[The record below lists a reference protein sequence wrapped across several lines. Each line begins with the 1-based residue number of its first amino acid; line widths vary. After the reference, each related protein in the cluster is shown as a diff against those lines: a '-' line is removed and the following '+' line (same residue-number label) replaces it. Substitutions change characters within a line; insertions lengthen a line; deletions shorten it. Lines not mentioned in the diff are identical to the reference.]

1 MLFSFLYLAVRALFG
16 LLIRCRRGPD
26 VKDVELLVLRHELDV
41 LRRQVG
47 RPKLGHADRALLAAA
62 ACHLPRSS
70 RLSLLVTP
78 RTLRRWHQSLV
89 RRKWRQPGARPGRPC
104 LSPEIREL
112 VLWLARENPR
122 WGHRRI
128 CGELAKV
135 GVQASPTSIRRL
147 LARARLGPAPRR
159 SGPSWREFLQA
170 QAESIVACDFLTVE
184 TLFLRRY
191 YVLFFIEHASRRV
204 WLAGC
209 TTNPDGGWVT
219 QQARNLSF
227 TGLLERT
234 RFLIRDRD
242 SKYSGPFDQVFRS
255 EQIRIVKTPVRSP
268 KANAIAERF
277 VRTIRAECLDWLLI
291 LNRRHLEHV
300 LRVYVDHYNT
310 QRPHRAL
317 SLQPPDPTEPPPRLA
332 SSKIHRR
339 DRLGGLLHEYYRAA
353 A

>member
-1 MLFSFLYLAVRALFG
+1 MPA
-16 LLIRCRRGPD
+16 P
-26 VKDVELLVLRHELDV
+26 
-41 LRRQVG
+41 
-47 RPKLGHADRALLAAA
+47 
-62 ACHLPRSS
+62 
-70 RLSLLVTP
+70 
-78 RTLRRWHQSLV
+78 
-89 RRKWRQPGARPGRPC
+89 
-104 LSPEIREL
+104 
-112 VLWLARENPR
+112 
-122 WGHRRI
+122 
-128 CGELAKV
+128 
-135 GVQASPTSIRRL
+135 
-147 LARARLGPAPRR
+147 RLGPAPRR
-159 SGPSWREFLQA
+159 SGPSWHEFLQA

-209 TTNPDGGWVT
+209 TTNPDGGWIT

-242 SKYSGPFDQVFRS
+242 SKYSVRS
-255 EQIRIVKTPVRSP
+255 PRCSAANRSGSSKTPVRSP

-291 LNRRHLEHV
+291 LNRRNLEHV

-332 SSKIHRR
+332 SSKIRRR
-339 DRLGGLLHEYYRAA
+339 DRLGGLHHEYYRATA
-353 A
+353 